1 MNFFEDDAG
10 GQTPT
15 PPPTPPGRK
24 TRNGKVRSKRTL
36 RIQRLA
42 ILIVA
47 LFVVVLLLTLWIR
60 SCQHNQK
67 VSSYK
72 DYLGG
77 VQSLITNS
85 DKVGQDLSAIV
96 NNPRK
101 YTRPELLAKLQSMVN
116 AQNDVA
122 ARAQLLKPPGKLV
135 GENQAFVLGT
145 QVRAKGMQ
153 HMKDAILLAIAGKS
167 KVTAANLVALSG
179 YFTGP
184 DAYYT
189 EEFYTQAQNVLKA
202 DGVSGITVPASTF
215 FLKSSMFGLLKIQ
228 KMLKNIPGSAVGGV
242 HGVQVVSIAVKSGT
256 ATQALTPGR
265 NTRVKASADMIFVVS
280 VLNSGTA
287 TESGVPVTLT
297 LQPPGGAQAQKI
309 SHTIDGISPNKTVQ
323 VQFTGY
329 NIQPATLGRVSQLTA
344 KAGPVPLEKNVENNT
359 LQLKIVLTL

>member
-1 MNFFEDDAG
+1 MNFFEDDDGARVPPAPT
-10 GQTPT
+10 TPA
-15 PPPTPPGRK
+15 RRV
-24 TRNGKVRSKRTL
+24 RNGKPRSKRTL

-72 DYLGG
+72 DYLSG
-77 VQSLITNS
+77 VQGLITESN
-85 DKVGQDLSAIV
+85 KVGQDLSAIV

-101 YTRPELLAKLQSMVN
+101 YTRPGLLTKLQSMVN

-122 ARAQLLKPPGKLV
+122 ARALLLNPPGKLA
-135 GENQAFVLGT
+135 GQNQTFVLGM

-153 HMKDAILLAIAGKS
+153 QLRQGILAAIAGKS
-167 KVTAANLVALSG
+167 KVTANSLAALSG

-189 EEFYTQAQNVLKA
+189 EEFSTQAQNVLRA
-202 DGVSGITVPASTF
+202 DGVSGVTVPVSNF
-215 FLKSSMFGLLKIQ
+215 FLNSSMFGPLKLQ

-242 HGVQVVSIAVKSGT
+242 HGVSVASIAVKSGT
-256 ATQALTPGR
+256 ATQPLAPGR

-280 VLNSGTA
+280 VSNSGTA

-309 SHTIDGISPNKTVQ
+309 SHTIDGIGPGKTVQ

-329 NIQPATLGRVSQLTA
+329 NIQPASLGRVSQLTA
-344 KAGPVPLEKNVENNT
+344 KAGPVPLEKNLSNNT

>member
-1 MNFFEDDAG
+1 MNFFEDDEG
-10 GQTPT
+10 GRVPPAST
-15 PPPTPPGRK
+15 PPAR
-24 TRNGKVRSKRTL
+24 RQRIGKVRNKRTL

-42 ILIVA
+42 IIVVA

-67 VSSYK
+67 VSGYK
-72 DYLGG
+72 DYLSG
-77 VQSLITNS
+77 VQSLITDSN
-85 DKVGQDLSAIV
+85 KVGQDLSAIV

-101 YTRPELLAKLQSMVN
+101 YTRPGLLTKLQSMVN

-122 ARAQLLKPPGKLV
+122 TRSQLLKPPGKLV
-135 GENQAFVLGT
+135 GQNQTFVLGM

-153 HMKDAILLAIAGKS
+153 QLRQGILAAIGGKS
-167 KVTAANLVALSG
+167 KVTANDLAALSG

-189 EEFYTQAQNVLKA
+189 EQFYAQAQNVLKA
-202 DGVSGITVPASTF
+202 DGVAGVTVPASTF
-215 FLKSSMFGLLKIQ
+215 FLKSSMFGPLKLQ

-242 HGVQVVSIAVKSGT
+242 HGVAVVSITVKSGGNT
-256 ATQALTPGR
+256 VALVAGR
-265 NTRVKASADMIFVVS
+265 NTRVKASADMIFVVTVS
-280 VLNSGTA
+280 NAGTA

-309 SHTIDGISPNKTVQ
+309 SHTIDGIAPGKTVA
-323 VQFTGY
+323 VQFTGF
-329 NIQPATLGRVSQLTA
+329 NIKPASLSRVSQLTA
-344 KAGPVPLEKNVENNT
+344 KAGPVPNEKNLTNNT

>member
-1 MNFFEDDAG
+1 VNFFEDDEG
-10 GQTPT
+10 GRV
-15 PPPTPPGRK
+15 PPAPAASARK
-24 TRNGKVRSKRTL
+24 QRSGKVRNKRTL

-42 ILIVA
+42 IIVVA

-67 VSSYK
+67 VSGYK
-72 DYLGG
+72 DYLSG
-77 VQSLITNS
+77 VQSLITDSN
-85 DKVGQDLSAIV
+85 KVGQDLGAIV

-101 YTRPELLAKLQSMVN
+101 YTRPGLLTKLQSMVN

-122 ARAQLLKPPGKLV
+122 TRSQLLKPPGKLV
-135 GENQAFVLGT
+135 GQNQTFVLGM

-153 HMKDAILLAIAGKS
+153 QLRQGILAAIDGKS
-167 KVTAANLVALSG
+167 KVTANDLAALSG

-189 EEFYTQAQNVLKA
+189 EQFYTQAQNVLKA
-202 DGVSGITVPASTF
+202 DGVAGVTVPASTF
-215 FLKSSMFGLLKIQ
+215 FLKSSMFGPLKLQ

-242 HGVQVVSIAVKSGT
+242 HGVSVVSITVKSGGNT
-256 ATQALTPGR
+256 VALVAGR
-265 NTRVKASADMIFVVS
+265 NTRVKASADMIFVVTVS
-280 VLNSGTA
+280 NAGTA

-309 SHTIDGISPNKTVQ
+309 SHTIDGIAPGKTVA
-323 VQFTGY
+323 VQFNGF
-329 NIQPATLGRVSQLTA
+329 NIKPASLSRVSQLTA
-344 KAGPVPLEKNVENNT
+344 KAGPVPNEKNLTNNT

>member
-1 MNFFEDDAG
+1 VNFFEDDEG
-10 GQTPT
+10 GRV
-15 PPPTPPGRK
+15 PPAPAPPARKQRSGR
-24 TRNGKVRSKRTL
+24 VRSKRTL

-67 VSSYK
+67 VSGYK
-72 DYLGG
+72 DYLAG
-77 VQSLITNS
+77 VQSLITDSN
-85 DKVGQDLSAIV
+85 KVGQDLSAIV

-101 YTRPELLAKLQSMVN
+101 YSQPELKAKLQSMVN

-122 ARAQLLKPPGKLV
+122 TRSALLKPPGKLV
-135 GENQAFVLGT
+135 GQNQVFVQGM

-153 HMKDAILLAIAGKS
+153 HMRDGILLAIAGKN
-167 KVTAANLVALSG
+167 KVTAASLVALSG
-179 YFTGP
+179 YFSGP

-189 EEFYTQAQNVLKA
+189 EQFYTQTKNVLGA
-202 DGVSGITVPASTF
+202 DQVSGITVPTSTF
-215 FLKSSMFGLLKIQ
+215 FLNSTMFGSLKIQ

-242 HGVQVVSIAVKSGT
+242 HGVAVVSIALKSGAT
-256 ATQALTPGR
+256 TQALTPGR
-265 NTRVKASADMIFVVS
+265 NTRVKASADMIFVVNVS
-280 VLNSGTA
+280 NAGTV

-309 SHTIDGISPNKTVQ
+309 SHTIDGIAPGKTIA

-344 KAGPVPLEKNVENNT
+344 KAGPVPLEKNLSNNT
-359 LQLKIVLTL
+359 LQLKIILTL

>member
-1 MNFFEDDAG
+1 VNFFEDDEGTRA
-10 GQTPT
+10 PA
-15 PPPTPPGRK
+15 PPAAPARK
-24 TRNGKVRSKRTL
+24 QRNKRTL

-42 ILIVA
+42 ILVVA

-60 SCQHNQK
+60 SCQHSQK
-67 VSSYK
+67 VSGYK
-72 DYLGG
+72 DYFSG
-77 VQSLITNS
+77 VQSLITDSN
-85 DKVGQDLSAIV
+85 KVGQDLSAIV
-96 NNPRK
+96 NNPHK
-101 YTRPELLAKLQSMVN
+101 YTRAGLLTKLQSMVN

-122 ARAQLLKPPGKLV
+122 TRAQLLKAPGKLV
-135 GENQAFVLGT
+135 GQNQIFVQGM

-153 HMKDAILLAIAGKS
+153 HMKDGILAAIAS
-167 KVTAANLVALSG
+167 KTKVGAKDLAALSG

-189 EEFYTQAQNVLKA
+189 EEFYTQAKNVLNA
-202 DGVSGITVPASTF
+202 DQVSGVTVPTSTF
-215 FLKSSMFGLLKIQ
+215 FLNSSMFGPLKIQ

-242 HGVQVVSIAVKSGT
+242 HGVQVVSITVKSGT
-256 ATQALTPGR
+256 ATQTLQPGR

-309 SHTIDGISPNKTVQ
+309 SHTIEGISPNKTVQ
-323 VQFTGY
+323 VQFAGF
-329 NIQPATLGRVSQLTA
+329 NIKPASLSRVSQLTA
-344 KAGPVPLEKNVENNT
+344 KAGPVPNEKNLTNNT